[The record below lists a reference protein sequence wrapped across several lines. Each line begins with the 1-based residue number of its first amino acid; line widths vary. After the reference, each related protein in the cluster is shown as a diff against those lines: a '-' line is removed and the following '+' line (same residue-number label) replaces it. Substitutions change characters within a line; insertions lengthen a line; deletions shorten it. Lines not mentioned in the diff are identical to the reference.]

1 MCSKYTYTHLSLA
14 KNGHSSRKTSPLSEI
29 VLNESKYME
38 YSGVIEH
45 WCSCAKSIFRVIVAF
60 KKYMNSISKFKLYF
74 LHVLV
79 LILDHIITSTC
90 LEHEFVADPYKLVLL
105 LSSSIEMV
113 QPSGSDKVH
122 R

>member
-38 YSGVIEH
+38 YSGVI
-45 WCSCAKSIFRVIVAF
+45 VAF

-90 LEHEFVADPYKLVLL
+90 LKHEFVADPYKLVLL

-113 QPSGSDKVH
+113 QPSDSDKVH